1 MKVKDVLNHYS
12 LASNAEVCVEVT
24 KGATKGIHK
33 FSKKALSE
41 ISDWS
46 DAPILQRTVGLIKVI
61 DNVLTI
67 TAY

>member
-1 MKVKDVLNHYS
+1 MRVKDILNHYS
-12 LASNAEVCVEVT
+12 MASNAEVCVEIT

-33 FSKKALSE
+33 FSKQTIRE

-46 DAPILQRTVGLIKVI
+46 DAPILQRTVGMIKVV

>member
-12 LASNAEVCVEVT
+12 MASNAEVQVEIT
-24 KGATKGIHK
+24 TGPTKGIHK
-33 FSKKALSE
+33 FSYESLRQ

-46 DAPILQRTVGLIKVI
+46 DAPILSRTVGMIKVI

-67 TAY
+67 TAH

>member
-12 LASNAEVCVEVT
+12 MASNAAVQIEIT
-24 KGATKGIHK
+24 AGPTKGIHK
-33 FSKKALSE
+33 FSNENLRQ

-46 DAPILQRTVGLIKVI
+46 DAPILTRTVGMIKVI

-67 TAY
+67 TAN

>member
-12 LASNAEVCVEVT
+12 MASNAEVQVEIT
-24 KGATKGIHK
+24 TGPTKGIHK
-33 FSKKALSE
+33 FSCESLRQ

-46 DAPILQRTVGLIKVI
+46 DAPILARTVGMIKVI

-67 TAY
+67 TAH

>member
-1 MKVKDVLNHYS
+1 MKVKDILNHYS
-12 LASNAEVCVEVT
+12 MASNAEVCVEIT
-24 KGATKGIHK
+24 EGAAKGIHK
-33 FSKKALSE
+33 FSNQTIRE

-46 DAPILQRTVGLIKVI
+46 DAPILKRTVGMIKVI